1 MKRLFIAVYDY
12 FSQRPWVY
20 WVILVVTT
28 IIMTFLSLNITFEED
43 ITRILQVDE
52 KSTEL
57 RKILKEGFVNDP
69 LVVCIRN
76 TDSNSIDLENGKKF
90 HDIILTEISK
100 IDSSLIKNVVTGDE
114 INSFS
119 EAYKILI
126 KNLPFYLSESDY
138 QNIDSLVSP
147 ASIDRQLQRNIRQL
161 SAPTGSFLKARVT
174 SDPIGLSNSLMQQLQ
189 RLGEAM
195 PFIAEDGYF
204 LTKNRNA
211 IVFFI
216 KPASAPGETKKNEEL
231 VNVVENIILKAKSD
245 EKFKGIDCFLT
256 GSTKS
261 SVVNAAQIRK
271 DTNLTILVMSLSLL
285 ILIILVFRKK
295 RTPFLIFAPVVF
307 GLLFALGTL
316 SLFTEEIS
324 LVALGSISVLLGIGV
339 TYPLHLLTHRLYEHD
354 IRQVIA
360 DMVEP
365 MIVGSLTTIGGFAC
379 LLFVETEV
387 LHDFGLL
394 GIFGLVG
401 VVIFSLIFLPP
412 LLGKQSAP
420 KENELVYK
428 FLNRIGHLKLE
439 RNRFLL
445 FTVLIMTPVM
455 LYFSRD
461 IQFDTNLMKLNYT
474 PDDYAENESFIRSN
488 TGRENLNLVFAT
500 GEDFNEARIA
510 AEKVSRL
517 SDSLNKAG
525 FGNQFFGVHDFFPS
539 DSVQQ
544 ERRKLWA
551 HYFNE
556 RKTNEIIAALSHSA
570 RKYGFREGAFQSFY
584 QLLSTT
590 PPERIDT
597 SDQRILLSTI
607 AKNSVILTPR
617 HSIISS
623 FLETNPG
630 TESLI
635 KSKVSNQDNV
645 FLLDSNYLISRLTEL
660 ISKDFGFI
668 AVFTSLLVFIALLLT
683 YGRIELAMTAFIPMM
698 VSWIWILGLM
708 GLFNIPFNVVNIV
721 LSTFIFGL
729 GDDYCIFTMDGLIAD
744 YRGKEGHLPPVKV
757 SIFFSG
763 LTTVLGFGVML
774 LAKHPA
780 LQSLAMVSLIGIT
793 SVLFTSQILQPFL
806 FRQFIIKPTTKKHPP
821 ITFFIFLKSVLAF
834 GFFILGCAV
843 ISIIGLVFL
852 VVKPV
857 LKERVRRP
865 LNFIISKFAKAN
877 IYIMA
882 NIPKKI
888 INPEGQDFSK
898 PCIIVANHQSVID
911 ILLLIMLNPKIVL
924 LTNKWVWNSPL
935 FGFIVR
941 MAGYCP
947 VFEGV
952 DYSLERLKERLQHG
966 YSIGVFPEGTR
977 ASDGGVHHFHK
988 GAFYIAQE
996 LKADI
1001 QPIVINGTAS
1011 CIPKGSFVLY
1021 DGSITVKFLPLIEYG
1036 DQNYRNSYQEATK
1049 KIRNLI
1055 REHNAAITVE
1065 NISLENSKKRLIHN
1079 FLFKGPVLEW
1089 YMRTKLRIEQN
1100 YKVYHENIP
1109 MTGRIFDAGCGYGF
1123 LSYMLAYQ
1131 SPQRMITG
1139 LDYDFEKITMADRGF
1154 DKPSNLTFVHSD
1166 MLDYPMEKADCVIFG
1181 DVLHYLTDSQRKM
1194 LIQQTAKALNP
1205 GGVILIRDG
1214 DCADGKR
1221 HRMTRLSEFFAID
1234 ILGFN
1239 KASKKVDFFS
1249 LHSFIDYGHQLG
1261 LTSTVLI
1268 SKQVSSNSLVMFKKA
1283 PDEE

>member
-1 MKRLFIAVYDY
+1 M
-12 FSQRPWVY
+12 
-20 WVILVVTT
+20 
-28 IIMTFLSLNITFEED
+28 FLSLNISFEED

-52 KSTEL
+52 KSMEF

-69 LVVCIRN
+69 LVVCIRDV
-76 TDSNSIDLENGKKF
+76 DSNVIDLEARKKF
-90 HDIILTEISK
+90 HDQIVVEISE
-100 IDSSLIKNVVTGDE
+100 IDSSLVKQVITGDE

-119 EAYKILI
+119 EAYQTLL
-126 KNLPFYLSESDY
+126 KNLPFYLKESDY
-138 QNIDSLVSP
+138 QSFDSLFTQGSIDKQLQANIRHLSSP
-147 ASIDRQLQRNIRQL
+147 AG
-161 SAPTGSFLKARVT
+161 TFLKTRMAV
-174 SDPIGLSNSLMQQLQ
+174 DPLGLSNPLMLQLQ
-189 RLGEAM
+189 KLGDAM
-195 PFIAEDGYF
+195 PYTAEDGYF
-204 LTKNRNA
+204 MTKNRKA

-216 KPASAPGETKKNEEL
+216 KPASAPGETKKNELLITE
-231 VNVVENIILKAKSD
+231 VENIILKVKSD
-245 EKFKGIDCFLT
+245 EDFARIDCFLT

-307 GLLFALGTL
+307 GLLFALGSL
-316 SLFTEEIS
+316 SLFTDEIS

-339 TYPLHLLTHRLYEHD
+339 NYPLHLLTHRLYEQD

-379 LLFVETEV
+379 LLFVRTEV

-394 GIFGLVG
+394 GIFGLIG
-401 VVIFSLIFLPP
+401 AVIFSLVFLPP
-412 LLGKQSAP
+412 LLGKQSEM
-420 KENELVYK
+420 KENNLVHG
-428 FLNRIGHLKLE
+428 FLNQIGHVKPE

-445 FTVLIMTPVM
+445 FTILVLTPVM

-461 IQFDTNLMKLNYT
+461 IQFDTNLMNLNYS
-474 PDDYAENESFIRSN
+474 PDEYAENETFLRNNSRN
-488 TGRENLNLVFAT
+488 PNLNLVFAT
-500 GEDFNEARIA
+500 GEDFNEARTT
-510 AEKVSRL
+510 AEQVLRL
-517 SDSLNKAG
+517 SDSLNQAG
-525 FGNQFFGVHDFFPS
+525 FSNHFFGVYEFFPS
-539 DSVQQ
+539 DSLQM
-544 ERRKLWA
+544 ERKKRWNQ
-551 HYFNE
+551 YFNE
-556 RKTNEIIAALSHSA
+556 RKTNEIIANLSKSA
-570 RKYGFREGAFQSFY
+570 RKFGFREDAFQPFY
-584 QLLSTT
+584 HLLTT
-590 PPERIDT
+590 PPEKIDT
-597 SDQRILLSTI
+597 STQRVLLSTI
-607 AKNSVILTPR
+607 AKNSIILSPQHTV
-617 HSIISS
+617 ISS
-623 FLETNPG
+623 FLQTEPG
-630 TESLI
+630 NEALI
-635 KSKVSNQDNV
+635 KTRVSNLGKV
-645 FLLDSNYLISRLTEL
+645 FLLDSNYLINRLTEL

-668 AVFTSLLVFIALLLT
+668 AVFTSLLVFISLLLT

-708 GLFNIPFNVVNIV
+708 GLFNIPFNVVNII

-744 YRGKEGHLPPVKV
+744 YRGKEGHLQPVKV

-763 LTTVLGFGVML
+763 LTTMLGFGVML

-843 ISIIGLVFL
+843 ISLVGLIFL
-852 VVKPV
+852 ALKPI
-857 LKERVRRP
+857 LKEKVRRP
-865 LNFIISKFAKAN
+865 LNYIVSKFAKAN

-888 INPEGQDFSK
+888 INPDGQDFSK
-898 PCIIVANHQSVID
+898 PSIIVANHQSVID

-952 DYSLERLKERLQHG
+952 DYSLERLKERLEHG

-977 ASDGGVHHFHK
+977 SSDGGVHHFHK

-1001 QPIVINGTAS
+1001 QPIVINGTS
-1011 CIPKGSFVLY
+1011 GCIPKGSFVLY
-1021 DGSITVKFLPLIEYG
+1021 DGSITVKILPLIKYG
-1036 DQNYRNSYQEATK
+1036 DQKYRNSYQEATK

-1055 REHNAAITVE
+1055 RA
-1065 NISLENSKKRLIHN
+1065 ENSSITTEKINLTNSRKRLIHN

-1089 YMRTKLRIEQN
+1089 YMRTKLNIEKN
-1100 YKVYHENIP
+1100 YGVYHENIP
-1109 MTGRIFDAGCGYGF
+1109 LNGRIFDAGCGYGF

-1131 SPQRMITG
+1131 SHQRVVTG
-1139 LDYDFEKITMADRGF
+1139 IDYDAEKIMLAENGF
-1154 DKPSNLTFVHSD
+1154 NKPSNLTFVHSD
-1166 MLDYPMEKADCVIFG
+1166 MLEYPIEGADCLIFG
-1181 DVLHYLTDSQRKM
+1181 DVLHYLTDSQRK
-1194 LIQQTAKALNP
+1194 LLFNKSVEALNP
-1205 GGVILIRDG
+1205 GGIILIRDG
-1214 DCADGKR
+1214 DCEDGNR
-1221 HRMTRLSEFFAID
+1221 HRMTRLSEFFAIN

-1239 KASKKVDFFS
+1239 KASKKIDFFS
-1249 LHSFIDYGHQLG
+1249 LSSFIDYGHQLG
-1261 LTSTVLI
+1261 LKSKVLI
-1268 SKQVSSNSLVMFKKA
+1268 SKQVSSNSLIMFQKA
-1283 PDEE
+1283 PNEE